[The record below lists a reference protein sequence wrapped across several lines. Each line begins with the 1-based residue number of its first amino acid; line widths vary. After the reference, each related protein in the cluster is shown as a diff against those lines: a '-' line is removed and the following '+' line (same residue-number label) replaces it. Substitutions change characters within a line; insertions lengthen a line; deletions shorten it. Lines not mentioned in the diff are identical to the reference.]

1 MARDPAPVQD
11 PRAQITSAAA
21 RRRGLIAVIVSVTS
35 IGLSMGLTMPL
46 IALVLERDGTSN
58 TVIGLNTAVG
68 ALAMLVMA
76 PLLPRL
82 MAAIGTLASLYL
94 GIALATLTI
103 LALPVLHNLPAWFAL
118 RFVLGLGIAINW
130 VASETWINM
139 VADERYRGRVVAIYV
154 TLLAGGFAGGPL
166 LIGVTG
172 IDGFLPFGAG
182 AALIALA
189 AVPLLFARGGAPPV
203 RPPGRVGLLHAM
215 RRAPALMLVVALTG
229 VAHVAVFALLPVYAV
244 RLDLG
249 RDMAVTMLSVFMAG
263 GLVLQLPLGWLA
275 DRFHRGRVLAGAAA
289 VGLGG
294 ALALPALLDAG
305 PVLWVMLFLWG
316 GTVIG
321 IYTVAMAILGQSFR
335 PLALAAASA
344 AFVMLYESGSMVG
357 PVIAGG
363 AMDWIGPHSLPFFL
377 AMVFAALF
385 VAALGI
391 RARPN

>member
-1 MARDPAPVQD
+1 MNSAGL
-11 PRAQITSAAA
+11 AAA

-82 MAAIGTLASLYL
+82 MAAIGTLGSLYL
-94 GIALATLTI
+94 GIGLATLTI
-103 LALPVLHNLPAWFAL
+103 LLLPVLHNLPAWFAL
-118 RFVLGLGIAINW
+118 RFVLGVGIAIHW

-154 TLLAGGFAGGPL
+154 TLLAGGFAVGPL

-182 AALIALA
+182 ATLIALA
-189 AVPLLFARGGAPPV
+189 AVPLLFARGAAPPV
-203 RPPGRVGLLHAM
+203 RPPGRIGLFHAM
-215 RRAPALMLVVALTG
+215 RRAPALMIVVVLTG
-229 VAHVAVFALLPVYAV
+229 MVHIAVFALLPVFAV
-244 RLDLG
+244 RLGLG
-249 RDMAVTMLSVFMAG
+249 RDMAVTMLSVFLAG
-263 GLVLQLPLGWLA
+263 SVVLQLPLGWLA

-294 ALALPALLDAG
+294 ALALPALLHAG
-305 PVLWVMLFLWG
+305 PVLWVVLFLWG

-335 PLALAAASA
+335 PAALAAASA
-344 AFVMLYESGSMVG
+344 AFVMLYETGGMVG
-357 PVIAGG
+357 PIIAGG
-363 AMDWIGPHSLPFFL
+363 AMDWIGPGSLPFFL
-377 AMVFAALF
+377 AMVFAVLF
-385 VAALGI
+385 ATALGI
-391 RARPN
+391 RARSD

>member
-1 MARDPAPVQD
+1 MTATQAMP
-11 PRAQITSAAA
+11 S

-46 IALVLERDGTSN
+46 IALVLERDGVTN
-58 TVIGLNTAVG
+58 TVIGLNTAMG

-82 MAAIGTLASLYL
+82 MAAIGTLGALYL
-94 GIALATLTI
+94 GIALAALTI
-103 LALPVLHNLPAWFAL
+103 LLLPLLHNLPAWFAL
-118 RFVLGLGIAINW
+118 RFVLGVGIAIHW

-139 VADERYRGRVVAIYV
+139 AADERYRGRVVAIYV
-154 TLLAGGFAGGPL
+154 TLLAAGFAGGPL

-189 AVPLLFARGGAPPV
+189 AVPLLFTRGDAPPV
-203 RPPGRVGLLHAM
+203 RRPGRIGLVHSM
-215 RRAPALMLVVALTG
+215 RRAPALMAAVALAG
-229 VAHVAVFALLPVYAV
+229 FAHIGVFALLPVYAV

-263 GLVLQLPLGWLA
+263 SVVLQFPLGWLA

-289 VGLGG
+289 VGFGG

-305 PVLWVMLFLWG
+305 PVLWAVLFLWG
-316 GTVIG
+316 GIVIG
-321 IYTVAMAILGQSFR
+321 IYTIGMAILGQSFR
-335 PLALAAASA
+335 PAALAAASA
-344 AFVMLYESGSMVG
+344 AFVMLYETGSMVG

-363 AMDWIGPHSLPFFL
+363 AMDAIGPSGLPLTL
-377 AMVFAALF
+377 ALAFAVLF
-385 VAALGI
+385 VMALGI
-391 RARPN
+391 SRRG